1 LEAHQHTDNWEDGM
15 ARRTVDEMLE
25 AEADKI
31 EKAKARIARLKAKK
45 RESTR
50 KQDTRRKILA
60 GSLLL
65 ERIESDERIK
75 AWFERELDGFLTRDS
90 DRKLFG
96 LEPLTKNEDD
106 PLGSTVELPPQQ

>member
-1 LEAHQHTDNWEDGM
+1 M

-45 RESTR
+45 RETTR

-96 LEPLTKNEDD
+96 LEPLTKDEDD